1 VSTVLRPIP
10 RYRLSP
16 KLFPFLV
23 WGRQLTRRVLRDD
36 LMAGITGA
44 IIVLPQGV
52 AFALI
57 AGLPPQYGLYTAI
70 IIPIIAGLFG
80 SSRHLVSGPTTPI
93 SIVVFSVV
101 APLAIPGSPH
111 YIPYVLTLTFLAGL
125 FQLMMGLARL
135 GGLVNF
141 ISHTV
146 VIGFTSGAAV
156 LIATSQIKHF
166 LGLDLP
172 SGESFLHTW
181 LGVFSTLFDSNPYV
195 VLIAVS
201 TLLTCVLVGRYRP
214 RWPRMLIGILLGSVL
229 CWLIDG
235 QNHGVPL
242 LGSLPSSLPPLS
254 MPDLSLSTVRQLA
267 LGALAAALL
276 GLIEAVS
283 IARAV
288 ATRSHQRIDG
298 SQEFIGQGLS
308 NILGSFFSCYA
319 ASGSFTRTGVNYE
332 AGAKTPLSAIFAS
345 LIVTLVLIFFGPLTA
360 YLPMP
365 AMAGVIMLA
374 TWNLVDTH
382 HISSIVRTSRRET
395 MVLISTILAT
405 LVIALEFAIYAG
417 VLLSLVMYL
426 QRTSRPRVIS
436 LAPDAV
442 RPKRRLSNAIK
453 YHLPECPQLKIIRL
467 DGSIFFGAV
476 NHVQDVLYQFA
487 EQNSEWK
494 HVLIICSSVNFIDV
508 AGAEMLS
515 QEARR
520 MRAKGGGLY
529 LSSLKSTVRDALE
542 RGGYAKII
550 GPEHLFASK
559 EEAISFIFQQL
570 DIDRCSLCTRRIFR
584 ECAAVKFEGSG
595 VLN

>member
-1 VSTVLRPIP
+1 
-10 RYRLSP
+10 
-16 KLFPFLV
+16 V
-23 WGRQLTRRVLRDD
+23 WGRQLTQRVLRDD

-70 IIPIIAGLFG
+70 VVPIIAGLFG
-80 SSRHLVSGPTTPI
+80 SSRHLVSGPTTAI

-101 APLAIPGSPH
+101 APLATPGSAS

-125 FQLMMGLARL
+125 FQLMMGLARM

-146 VIGFTSGAAV
+146 VIGFTSGAAA

-166 LGLDLP
+166 LGVDLP

-181 LGVFSTLFDSNPYV
+181 GMVIGALFDSNAYV

-201 TLLTCVLVGRYRP
+201 TLLTCVLVGRYWP
-214 RWPRMLIGILLGSVL
+214 RWPRMLIGIAAGSVL

-235 QNHGVPL
+235 QDHGVPL
-242 LGSLPSSLPPLS
+242 LGSLPASLPPLS
-254 MPDLSLSTVRQLA
+254 MPDFSLSTIRQLA

-308 NILGSFFSCYA
+308 NMLGSFFSCYA
-319 ASGSFTRTGVNYE
+319 SSGSFTRTGVNYD

-345 LIVTLVLIFFGPLTA
+345 LIVALVLIFFGPLTA

-365 AMAGVIMLA
+365 AMAGIIMLVA
-374 TWNLVDTH
+374 WNLIDTH
-382 HISSIVRTSRRET
+382 HIRSIVRTSRRET
-395 MVLISTILAT
+395 IVLIITILAT

-436 LAPDAV
+436 MAPDSS
-442 RPKRRLSNAIK
+442 RPKRQLGNAVK
-453 YHLPECPQLKIIRL
+453 YQLPECPQLKIIRL

-476 NHVQDVLYQFA
+476 NHVQDVLYEFA

-494 HVLIICSSVNFIDV
+494 HVLIICTSVNFIDV
-508 AGAEMLS
+508 AGAEMLA
-515 QEARR
+515 QEAQR

-529 LSSLKSTVRDALE
+529 LSNLKSTVRDALD
-542 RGGYAKII
+542 RGGYTKII
-550 GPEHLFASK
+550 GRENIFSAK
-559 EEAISFIFQQL
+559 EDSIRYIFEQL